1 MNPFK
6 KIKSILGLDFWSK
19 NIFNGGSNLASTAK
33 GTAYDSVWT
42 LSGVEVIANCL
53 ASLKHDFKDAKGF
66 EIERPTPE
74 QQIWINLFAKPN
86 NIFAGRQLWELTSML
101 YDIDGIAYWVLY
113 GANNSFL
120 SNVLEIPT
128 RIVSFSKE
136 QIRPRIN
143 KQTGSIVGWTLRNEG
158 VSVELQMFQ
167 VIRFWKTNPK
177 SYIEGLSIADKVGR
191 ALALD
196 SKAKDTNSAF
206 FSNGGRPSGVLQSTK
221 PNVAEG
227 ELRSFGSHFAE
238 SYCSPANAGKVPVLP
253 DWLKFTSDQNAR
265 DMDFQHLYN
274 VNRDEFFGAHRVPKF
289 YLSVTEDINYA
300 TAEVL
305 DRVFWQTTMMPRAEV
320 FASNI
325 NSSILAGT
333 GLVFSFD
340 FSDVPCLKTRQIE
353 VKQKTLDLEK
363 TKWVI
368 ANRMM
373 SAGYPINWVNEKL
386 GLGMTTVK
394 EQWANQPRDAIE
406 LKLLPSNNA
415 DEKKT
420 IDFDFG
426 QSLKKN
432 LTNKKKTIQ
441 DSIKELDFEAM
452 DEFCVNVETKSIS
465 TLQAPLT
472 KVIESYFE
480 RLQSSQI
487 KRLESFLDG
496 ESYINKSNGSR
507 ELKEDN
513 VDDVLFS
520 EQKWN
525 SILRMDVSPY
535 YIKAYLSSSEV
546 MRDELGGF
554 LRFNPTDQLASD
566 AAVRLGNKIVDI
578 NKRIRDNLKDAVSES
593 LKAGATRGE
602 MIDSING
609 IFKTSFNRASTIA
622 RNETQN
628 AMSVARAEALEAEV
642 STKLWTSSNH
652 SNVRATHRHY
662 SGLGA
667 KPMDYEYSEGLK
679 YPHDPNCD
687 EAAEIVNCSCV
698 LVSGD

>member
-1 MNPFK
+1 MNPIK
-6 KIKSILGLDFWSK
+6 KIKGLLGLDFWQK
-19 NIFNGGSNLASTAK
+19 NIFNAGSGASATRK
-33 GTAYDSVWT
+33 GNAFDSVWT
-42 LSGVEVIANCL
+42 ISGIEVIANCL
-53 ASLKHDFKDAKGF
+53 ASLKFEFKDEKGNVL
-66 EIERPTPE
+66 ERFTPE
-74 QQIWINLFAKPN
+74 QQIWINLFQTPN
-86 NIFAGRQLWELTSML
+86 NVFAGRQLWELTSML
-101 YDIDGIAYWVLY
+101 YDVDGIAYWVLY
-113 GANNSFL
+113 GPNNTPISDPF
-120 SNVLEIPT
+120 EIPVK
-128 RIVSFSKE
+128 IMPFSKA
-136 QIRPRIN
+136 QIKPKIDRSS
-143 KQTGSIVGWTLRNEG
+143 GSILGWEFKNEG
-158 VSVELQMFQ
+158 RSESLNLYQ
-167 VIRFWKTNPK
+167 VVRFWKSNPN

-206 FSNGGRPSGVLQSTK
+206 FSNGGRPSGVLQATK
-221 PNVAEG
+221 SNVAPN
-227 ELRSFGSHFAE
+227 ELRLYGEHFAND
-238 SYCSPANAGKVPVLP
+238 YCSPVNAGKIPVLP
-253 DWLKFTSDQNAR
+253 DWIKFTSDQNVR

-289 YLSVTEDINYA
+289 YLSVTDDINYA

-305 DRVFWQTTMMPRAEV
+305 DRVFWQTTMMPRAEI

-325 NSSILAGT
+325 NSRLLIGT
-333 GLVFSFD
+333 GMFFSFD

-373 SAGYPINWVNEKL
+373 QAGYPVNWVNEKL
-386 GLGMTTVK
+386 GLGMSTISMP
-394 EQWANQPRDAIE
+394 WANTPRD
-406 LKLLPSNNA
+406 
-415 DEKKT
+415 T
-420 IDFDFG
+420 IDLGTLPKNNEQEKSFDFQG
-426 QSLKKN
+426 ILKKN

-602 MIDSING
+602 LIDSING